1 MTLESENQKE
11 YRDLEEAKLEI
22 KKLNIALKKMRRNV
36 ERLEKDKTFLASLNE
51 QAYKMRDFYEE
62 ENRQKSMY
70 NALIL
75 DNSPDIFLIM
85 DHELKILMATQQFFQ
100 VFQYEKRQIQEG
112 LYLREIFEKDMTSDW
127 LEQTNDKCS
136 KLFAQR
142 PGAKYS
148 DNITM
153 NIRGKQYIFDIQ
165 IDKAVKSDEQFV
177 GYIVLLRDVTE
188 IILAKQKAE
197 RATRAKSNFLANMSH
212 EIRTPMNAI
221 TGMTE
226 FIIRDTT
233 DEVAK
238 ENALQIK
245 NACHS
250 LLAIIND
257 ILDFSKIESGK
268 MELINSNYQFSSLIN
283 DVVAMMDIRLQNKP
297 VELVVNIDETLPY
310 KLKGDEIRIRQILI
324 NLLNNAVKF
333 TEKGNITLNIWYDK
347 VQNREQN
354 DRICLHVSV
363 KDTGIGIKQ
372 KDLEKLFSSFS
383 QVDTKKN
390 RSVEG
395 TGLGL
400 AISQRLVHMMGGEI
414 RVSSIYGEG
423 TTFELYI
430 YNQVEDYRPIGKIM
444 EYPLTRNTDAFSN
457 FFQIP
462 DVKILIVDDNRVN
475 LKVAEGFLFPYHAKV
490 DVAASGQEAI
500 DILKTKRYDL
510 IFMDHMMPIMDGIEA
525 MKKIRSMPGHEKDCL
540 IALTANAICGV
551 RDMYMKEGFQDF
563 LAKPI
568 IAEKLDEILCKYIPE
583 ERRKPVAPRE
593 QLKKEQK
600 QMDEEILRQVFLD
613 GIRKEKL
620 LRELYLENDFERY
633 TIEVHAL
640 KSVAAAIGRKGLSDI
655 AKSHELAGKSGN
667 HEFIR
672 SDFDNLIFQYHLLIE
687 ELRPRFEYK
696 EMKKE
701 VQHREVL
708 DEDQF
713 RGLCQKI
720 SGYVEEFNSQGVQE
734 IIEQLEKYNLEDK
747 KAIIQAIKEAA
758 DLYEYDKIGDLITQF
773 LSL

>member
-1 MTLESENQKE
+1 MALESEKQRE
-11 YRDLEEAKLEI
+11 YMDLEDAKLEI

-36 ERLEKDKTFLASLNE
+36 ERLEMEKKYLTSLNE
-51 QAYKMRDFYEE
+51 QAYKMRDFYEI

-85 DHELKILMATQQFFQ
+85 DHKLKILMATQQFFQ

-112 LYLREIFEKDMTSDW
+112 LSLCEIFGKDRTGNC
-127 LEQTNDKCS
+127 LEQINDKCS
-136 KLFAQR
+136 KLFVEC

-148 DNITM
+148 ENITM
-153 NIRGKQYIFDIQ
+153 TIRGKQYIFDMQ
-165 IDKAVKSDEQFV
+165 IGKAVDNDEQFI
-177 GYIVLLRDVTE
+177 GYMVLLRDVTE
-188 IILAKQKAE
+188 IVLAKQKAE
-197 RATRAKSNFLANMSH
+197 NATRTKSDFLANMSH

-233 DEVAK
+233 DEKAK

-268 MELINSNYQFSSLIN
+268 MELIHTNYLISSLIN

-297 VELVVNIDETLPY
+297 VELVINVDENLPY
-310 KLKGDEIRIRQILI
+310 ELKGDEIRIRQILI

-333 TEKGNITLNIWYDK
+333 TERGYITLNIWYDK
-347 VQNREQN
+347 VENTEQD
-354 DRICLHVSV
+354 DRICLHISV

-400 AISQRLVHMMGGEI
+400 AICQRLVHMMGGEI
-414 RVSSIYGEG
+414 SVSSVYGEG
-423 TTFELYI
+423 TTFEIYI
-430 YNQVEDYRPIGKIM
+430 YNQVADYQPIGKIM
-444 EYPLTRNTDAFSN
+444 EHPLTRNTDAFIHS
-457 FFQIP
+457 FQIP
-462 DVKILIVDDNRVN
+462 DAKILIVDDNSVN
-475 LKVAEGFLFPYHAKV
+475 LKVAEGFLLPYHATV

-500 DILKTKRYDL
+500 DMLKTKEYDL
-510 IFMDHMMPIMDGIEA
+510 IFMDHMMPVMDGMEA

-540 IALTANAICGV
+540 VALTANAISGV
-551 RDMYMKEGFQDF
+551 REMYIREGFQDF

-568 IAEKLDEILCKYIPE
+568 IPEKLDEILCKYIPE
-583 ERRKPVAPRE
+583 ERRKPVTSYEHLQEEP
-593 QLKKEQK
+593 K

-620 LRELYLENDFERY
+620 LRDLLLENDFERY

-640 KSVAAAIGRKGLSDI
+640 KSVAAAIGRKELSNI
-655 AKSHELAGKSGN
+655 AKAHELAGKAGN
-667 HEFIR
+667 NGFIQ
-672 SDFDNLIFQYHLLIE
+672 SDFNNLIGQYHQLIE
-687 ELRPRFEYK
+687 ELRPRFECK
-696 EMKKE
+696 ELVE
-701 VQHREVL
+701 EAQQREVL
-708 DEDQF
+708 PEEQF
-713 RGLCQKI
+713 RVLCQKI
-720 SGYVEEFNSQGVQE
+720 SNYTEEFDSEGVQE
-734 IIEQLEKYNLEDK
+734 IIGQLQNYHLGDK
-747 KAIIQAIKEAA
+747 KASIQAIKEAS
-758 DLYEYDKIGDLITQF
+758 DLYEYDKIRELIAQF
-773 LSL
+773 L